1 LDNQPARAPTESPLN
16 YQRYHD
22 GQAFMVRW
30 RHPTVEA
37 SDRLG
42 AEMEQYHERIGEPL
56 FMGVIVGPDCVVP
69 DLTTREAL
77 LRGHDRIYDCCLC
90 IRMVFIGGSLRQ
102 AMMRSVVTGITI
114 ATGLRG
120 KGIAVDRSV
129 SAMAKTAQQML
140 GIHPAEVL
148 RRLESAGMLDANE
161 LTTSEAELRR

>member
-1 LDNQPARAPTESPLN
+1 LN

-22 GQAFMVRW
+22 GPAFIVRW

-42 AEMEQYHERIGEPL
+42 VEMEQYHERVGEPL
-56 FMGVIVGPDCVVP
+56 FMGVIVGPDCPAP
-69 DLTTREAL
+69 DPATREAL

-102 AMMRSVVTGITI
+102 TMMRSVVTGITI

-129 SAMAKTAQQML
+129 AAMARTAQQML
-140 GIHPAEVL
+140 GMNPVEVL
-148 RRLESAGMLDANE
+148 RRLESCGMLDANE
-161 LTTSEAELRR
+161 MTASEAELRR